1 MLHPLLH
8 AMAAALRGWPSGS
21 EPGSSS
27 SSQEQACESENI
39 AINIAETQVEI
50 VADCWSRAE
59 KGFETLW
66 GAAKNATDL
75 LTVREAMEAR
85 DEQEARRLSA
95 M

>member
-1 MLHPLLH
+1 MID
-8 AMAAALRGWPSGS
+8 
-21 EPGSSS
+21 
-27 SSQEQACESENI
+27 ENI
-39 AINIAETQVEI
+39 AMNIAETQVEI

-75 LTVREAMEAR
+75 LTVREAMEAC
-85 DEQEARRLSA
+85 DEQEAHRLSA